1 MGSLSNYAELKL
13 LDHLLK
19 TAAYT
24 QPTNIYVA
32 LSTADPTDS
41 GSGVAEPA
49 GSGYARTACN
59 VWDAAASREAS
70 NTSAVTFP
78 AATGSWGTI
87 THWALFDASTGGNM
101 LAYGSLSVSNAVVNG
116 NVVSFAAGQLSLTW
130 NTGGLSN
137 YAAHKLL
144 DHLLKTA
151 AFSVPTNIYV
161 GLSTANPGDSFG
173 AVAEPSGNAYAR
185 VQKNTWDAAAS
196 GATENTGAITF
207 PTATG
212 SWGTVTHVVLY
223 DASTVGNPL
232 AYAALGTS
240 QAVVNG
246 NVVEFD
252 DGALD
257 FTMD

>member
-19 TAAYT
+19 TAAFT
-24 QPTNIYVA
+24 QPSNIYVA

-41 GSGVAEPA
+41 GSGMAEPS
-49 GSGYARTACN
+49 GNGYARVACN
-59 VWDAAASREAS
+59 TWDAAASREAS
-70 NTSAVTFP
+70 NTGAVTFP

-87 THWALFDASTGGNM
+87 THWALFDASSGGNM
-101 LAYGSLSVSNAVVNG
+101 LAHGSLSVSNAVVNG
-116 NVVSFAAGQLSLTW
+116 NVVSFAAGQLSLSW

-151 AFSVPTNIYV
+151 AFTVPTNIYV
-161 GLSTANPGDSFG
+161 GLSTANPGDSGG
-173 AVAEPSGNAYAR
+173 ALAEPSGSAYAR
-185 VQKNTWDAAAS
+185 TVKNTWDAAAS

-212 SWGTVTHVVLY
+212 SWGTITHCALF
-223 DASTVGNPL
+223 DASSAGNML

-240 QAVVNG
+240 QAVVTG
-246 NVVEFD
+246 NVIEFD

-257 FTMD
+257 ITMD